1 MNSIRPIIEALEVA
15 HAHFNGALFGG
26 RLKTS
31 PVITVQTKGRKNAL
45 GWYWS
50 GRWVNG
56 SGHPA
61 ELNMS
66 AEDLKRPADQ
76 VLETL
81 VHEMV
86 HQAADEAGIKDTSR
100 NGAYHNKKFRELA
113 EKAGLCVPAE
123 PDKRHGFAFTS
134 LGPVGMRARVQVES
148 IRSKIEPVLVLARAL
163 VPTKPSKGR
172 MLLFMCSCGFKIR
185 CGRSELDA
193 RCNGCDSD
201 FVLQGA
207 NQDQDEN

>member
-1 MNSIRPIIEALEVA
+1 VNSIRPIIEALEGA
-15 HAHFNGALFGG
+15 HAHLNGTLFGG

-31 PVITVQTKGRKNAL
+31 PVITVQTKGRKKAL

-66 AEDLKRPADQ
+66 AEDLKRPYSE

-81 VHEMV
+81 VHEMC
-86 HQAADEAGIKDTSR
+86 HQAADESGVKDTSR
-100 NGAYHNKKFRELA
+100 SGAYHNKKFRALA
-113 EKAGLCVPAE
+113 EGAGLCVPAE
-123 PDKRHGFAFTS
+123 PDKRHGFAFTT
-134 LGPVGMRARVQVES
+134 LGPEGSRARLAVES
-148 IRSKIEPVLVLARAL
+148 IRSTIEPVLVLARL
-163 VPTKPSKGR
+163 LPVGKKSKGK

-193 RCNGCDSD
+193 RCNACDSD

-207 NQDQDEN
+207 DQDQDEN

>member
-1 MNSIRPIIEALEVA
+1 MNSIRPIIEALEAA

-50 GRWVNG
+50 GRWANG
-56 SGHPA
+56 SSHPA

-66 AEDLKRPADQ
+66 AEDLKRPYDA

-81 VHEMV
+81 VHEMC

-100 NGAYHNKKFRELA
+100 GGGYHNKKFRALA
-113 EKAGLCVPAE
+113 EQAGLCVPAE

-134 LGPVGMRARVQVES
+134 LGPEGSRARVQVES
-148 IRSKIEPVLVLARAL
+148 IRSKIEPVLVLARL
-163 VPTKPSKGR
+163 LPVGKKSKGK
-172 MLLFMCSCGFKIR
+172 MLLFVCGCGYKIR

-193 RCNGCDSD
+193 QCNACDSP
-201 FVLQGA
+201 FVLQTK
-207 NQDQDEN
+207 DDEDEG

>member
-1 MNSIRPIIEALEVA
+1 VNSILPIIEALEGA
-15 HAHFNGALFGG
+15 HAHFNGALFDG

-31 PVITVQTKGRKNAL
+31 PVITIQTKGRKNAL

-56 SGHPA
+56 TGRPA

-100 NGAYHNKKFRELA
+100 NGAYHNKRFGELA
-113 EKAGLCVPAE
+113 AKAGLCVPAE

-134 LGPVGMRARVQVES
+134 LGPVGSRARVQVES

-163 VPTKPSKGR
+163 VPAKPSKGK
-172 MLLFMCSCGFKIR
+172 MLLFMCGCGFKIR
-185 CGRSELDA
+185 CGRSELSA
-193 RCNGCDSD
+193 QCNACGTD
-201 FVLQGA
+201 FVLQTK
-207 NQDQDEN
+207 DEDEG

>member
-1 MNSIRPIIEALEVA
+1 MNSIRPIIEALEGA
-15 HAHFNGALFGG
+15 HAHFNAALFGG

-56 SGHPA
+56 TGRPA

-113 EKAGLCVPAE
+113 EAAGLCVPAD
-123 PDKRHGFAFTS
+123 PDKRHGFAFTT
-134 LGPVGMRARVQVES
+134 LGPEGTRARVQVES
-148 IRSKIEPVLVLARAL
+148 IRSKVEPVLVLARAI
-163 VPTKPSKGR
+163 VTGKKSKGK
-172 MLLFMCSCGFKIR
+172 MLLFVCGCGFKIR
-185 CGRSELDA
+185 CGRAELSA
-193 RCNGCDSD
+193 RCNACDSD
-201 FVLQGA
+201 FVQPGA